1 MIFFQK
7 IRYAFLFCA
16 TLILFIFVY
25 TNNTY
30 SQQNGTNENSLDN
43 LYSNVE
49 QLQKDYYNDVQL
61 KKERLFRNIFAI
73 AFFITSIL
81 FIFVFITF
89 RKKIKNLSKVVIH
102 QQEQII
108 NKKEELQKLSVILHN
123 SENAISI
130 ATPNGEIEWINNAYS
145 DFFGFSLPEIM
156 KDKSRSSI
164 FYTKEKEIK
173 DLYASSILE
182 KRPIVFQGSCSD
194 KYGEIIRYKRHLIP
208 IVDRNNEIQHFVAID
223 SNFQCTE
230 NVTELK
236 K

>member
-7 IRYAFLFCA
+7 IRYRFRHCIALFLV
-16 TLILFIFVY
+16 IFIH
-25 TNNTY
+25 TNNMY
-30 SQQNGTNENSLDN
+30 SQNNENSLAN
-43 LYSNVE
+43 LSTNVE
-49 QLQKDYYNDVQL
+49 QLQKDYYHDIQL
-61 KKERLFRNIFAI
+61 KKERLFRNIFTV
-73 AFFITSIL
+73 AFFIASAL
-81 FIFVFITF
+81 FIFVFITY
-89 RKKIKNLSKVVIH
+89 RKKIKYLSKIVIH

-108 NKKEELQKLSVILHN
+108 NKKEELHKLSVILHN

-164 FYTKEKEIK
+164 FYTKKDEIK
-173 DLYASSILE
+173 DLYATSILE
-182 KRPIVFQGSCSD
+182 KRPIVFQDSCSD

-223 SNFQCTE
+223 SNFQYIE
-230 NVTELK
+230 NITELK
-236 K
+236 E